1 MSELWNV
8 YLGDLQ
14 TPVLAIL
21 LMDATKYLP
30 RNHLRKWFFWLTVT
44 GEIDILL
51 GQGKHVGQEQEAS

>member
-30 RNHLRKWFFWLTVT
+30 RNHLRKWFFWFTVT
-44 GEIDILL
+44 E
-51 GQGKHVGQEQEAS
+51 K

>member
-1 MSELWNV
+1 MSELWTV

-30 RNHLRKWFFWLTVT
+30 RNHLKKVVLVAYSYGRNKHSIGARKACW
-44 GEIDILL
+44 
-51 GQGKHVGQEQEAS
+51 A